1 MGDDEFAETDEGYGQ
16 NKINVVVVCYEV
28 LNG

>member
-16 NKINVVVVCYEV
+16 KEVNIVIVCYEV